1 MTAKILFVDD
11 EDNILKALKRS
22 LKGEDCE
29 IFTANNGPDAL
40 EILAKH
46 EIAVIVCDHHMPH
59 MGGVK
64 ILVESIKLCPNAIRI
79 VLTGSK
85 DLKIAQAAINEGQI
99 SRFFLKPWDDDH
111 LRAIIQQAVRNYE
124 MEQEVRRLHELTCRQ
139 KEELEKWN
147 GVLETKVRERTDA
160 LYAAYEDTLGALIA
174 ALDSREYTTAGHSRR
189 VATYCLFLALEVD
202 VEHDQLENIYRGA
215 LLHDI
220 GKIGVPDA
228 VLLKPGPLEPEER
241 RIIEQHVVIGAR
253 FLKKVGYLKAA
264 TAIPRWHHERYDG
277 TGYCEGLMA
286 EEIPLPARIFAI
298 VDVYDALRSNRP
310 YKSALPHE
318 QAFEIIVRDAGKHF
332 DPAITV
338 LFHKIPQTIWQE
350 LADAAVSHEH
360 FSEVLI
366 SCGKIKSGSLVS
378 KSRVIV

>member
-1 MTAKILFVDD
+1 MATAKILFVDD

-22 LKGEDCE
+22 LRGEDYT

-40 EILAKH
+40 KILAKQD
-46 EIAVIVCDHHMPH
+46 IAVIVCDHHMPH
-59 MGGVK
+59 MSGVEV
-64 ILVESIKLCPNAIRI
+64 LVESIKLRPDAIRI
-79 VLTGSK
+79 ALTGSSN
-85 DLKIAQAAINEGQI
+85 LKIAQAAINEGKI

-111 LRAIIQQAVRNYE
+111 LRTIIQQAVRHYD
-124 MEQEVRRLHELTCRQ
+124 MEQEVRRLHELTRQQ

-147 GVLETKVRERTDA
+147 GVLEIKVRERTDA
-160 LYAAYEDTLGALIA
+160 LYDAYEDTLGALIT
-174 ALDSREYTTAGHSRR
+174 ALDSREHTTAGHSRR
-189 VATYCLFLALEVD
+189 VAIYCLFLALKVG

-228 VLLKPGPLEPEER
+228 VLLKPGTLEPEER
-241 RIIEQHVVIGAR
+241 RIIEQHVVIGVR
-253 FLKKVGYLKAA
+253 ILEKIGYLKAA

-286 EEIPLPARIFAI
+286 KEIPLPARIFAI
-298 VDVYDALRSNRP
+298 VDVYDALCSNRP
-310 YKSALPHE
+310 YKNAMPHE
-318 QAFEIIVRDAGKHF
+318 QAIKIIAKDAGKHF

-338 LFHKIPQTIWQE
+338 LFYKIPQAIWQE
-350 LADAAVSHEH
+350 LADAAVNRKH

-366 SCGKIKSGSLVS
+366 SCGKINNNSIS
-378 KSRVIV
+378 KTHMSF